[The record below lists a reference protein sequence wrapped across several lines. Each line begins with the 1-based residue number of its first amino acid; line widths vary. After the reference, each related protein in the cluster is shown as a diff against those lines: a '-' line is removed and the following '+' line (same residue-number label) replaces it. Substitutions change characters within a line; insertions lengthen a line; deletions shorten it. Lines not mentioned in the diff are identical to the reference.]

1 MVPQQGVNDM
11 YLTWTML
18 GSIIGVVSI
27 IFSAITALG
36 GKYLQLSLAKAFH
49 EFAANL
55 DAKIDSKFASKEHVT
70 GEMALLRQ
78 RLDYINDRLTLLENN
93 KSGTPAART
102 IT

>member
-1 MVPQQGVNDM
+1 MVPQGVNDM
-11 YLTWTML
+11 YLTWAML
-18 GSIIGVVSI
+18 GSIIGIVSV
-27 IFSAITALG
+27 IFTTITALG

-78 RLDYINDRLTLLENN
+78 RLEYLSERVTLLENT
-93 KSGTPAART
+93 KHGTPASRNAT
-102 IT
+102 

>member
-1 MVPQQGVNDM
+1 M

-78 RLDYINDRLTLLENN
+78 RLEYLSDRIAILENT
-93 KSGTPAART
+93 KHETPASRNAT
-102 IT
+102 